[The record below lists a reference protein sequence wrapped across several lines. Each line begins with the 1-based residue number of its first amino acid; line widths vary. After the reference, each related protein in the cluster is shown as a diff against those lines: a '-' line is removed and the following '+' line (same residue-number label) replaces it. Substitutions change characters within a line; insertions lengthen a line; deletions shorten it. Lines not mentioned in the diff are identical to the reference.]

1 MYASHSKN
9 ASLIFAAVLCLA
21 LKPPGAFA
29 QSALNNSGEWSFG
42 GHTKYQYIHTRIP
55 DDSVL
60 SAIAGSNLQDHNFE
74 ARLKAVWQRGR
85 WGVSSHL
92 QVVGTYSESLESF
105 RGLELPGFPGGSVIN
120 DDRRWFDLT
129 HELKNEGRNAS
140 VLRLDRASVAYSG
153 DKVVVRFGR
162 QAISWGNGL
171 LFTPLDIFNPFDPT
185 AVDKEYKTGDDM
197 LYAQYLLDNGDDFQA
212 VGVVR
217 RDLVSGDVEQDESS
231 LAVKYHGFLGT
242 AEYDVL
248 LSEHYS
254 ETVIGLGLSA
264 DRGGAIWR
272 GDLAWT
278 DTDSESVLSAV
289 AGASYSWVAGGRN
302 WTGFLEYYY
311 NGFGQDDGDYSTAA
325 LAGNHA
331 LLQRLAR
338 GEVFNLGRHYLGVS
352 ATVEVSPLL
361 HLTPNL
367 FINLGDPS
375 ALAQLVLAY
384 DWQQDIQILGALN
397 IPVGPGGSE
406 YGGIESETPGLY
418 VSTGASLFA
427 QLAWYF

>member
-1 MYASHSKN
+1 MQGGRSIK
-9 ASLIFAAVLCLA
+9 ASLILAPALCLMFN
-21 LKPPGAFA
+21 PPGTFA
-29 QSALNNSGEWSFG
+29 QHAANDPGEWSLG
-42 GHTKYQYIHTRIP
+42 GHAKYQYIHTQIP

-60 SAIAGSNLQDHNFE
+60 HDINGSKLVDHNLE
-74 ARLKAVWQRGR
+74 LRLKAAWRRGR
-85 WGVSSHL
+85 WDLKTHF
-92 QVVGTYSESLESF
+92 QAIGTYSDSLEGF
-105 RGLELPGFPGGSVIN
+105 RGLDLPGFPAGSVIN

-129 HELKNEGRNAS
+129 HELTNSGKNAS
-140 VLRLDRASVAYSG
+140 VLRLDRASIAYSG
-153 DKVVVRFGR
+153 DKAVLRFGR

-171 LFTPLDIFNPFDPT
+171 LFTPMDIFNPFDPT

-197 LYAQYLLDNGDDFQA
+197 LYAQYLLNNGDDIQA

-217 RDLVSGDVEQDESS
+217 RDPISGDVEQDLSS

-242 AEYDVL
+242 AEYDIL
-248 LSEHYS
+248 LSDHYS

-272 GDLAWT
+272 GDLVWT
-278 DTDSESVLSAV
+278 DAKSGSVSSAV
-289 AGASYSWVAGGRN
+289 AGVSYSWIAGGRN

-311 NGFGQDDGDYSTAA
+311 NGFGQDGGDYSTAD
-325 LAGNHA
+325 LVENPG
-331 LLQRLAR
+331 LLHRLAR
-338 GEVFNLGRHYLGVS
+338 GEVFNIGQHYLGIS

-367 FINLGDPS
+367 FINLFDPS

-384 DWQQDIQILGALN
+384 DWKQDIQILGAIN
-397 IPVGPGGSE
+397 IPVGPGGTE
-406 YGGIESETPGLY
+406 YGGIESDGTGHY